1 MQIKIVKEDLEKFSE
16 NESFT
21 IYRVVEDNE
30 KQDLLESTV
39 KEQG

>member
-1 MQIKIVKEDLEKFSE
+1 MKIKIVKENLEKYSE

-21 IYRVVEDNE
+21 IYKVVEENE
-30 KQDLLESTV
+30 KQNLLESTV